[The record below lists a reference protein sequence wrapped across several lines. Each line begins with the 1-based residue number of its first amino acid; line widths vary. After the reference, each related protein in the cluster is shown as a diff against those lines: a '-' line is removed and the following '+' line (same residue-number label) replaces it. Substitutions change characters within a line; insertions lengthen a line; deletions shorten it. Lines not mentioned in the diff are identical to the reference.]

1 MNLVSRCS
9 NQEIVE
15 HCYSSDW
22 HYELLTARQLATH
35 ASQLMPNG
43 RAAPSSVSMSPVC
56 TIPVGRT
63 EFAPTLT
70 ARSVIAQ
77 A

>member
-1 MNLVSRCS
+1 MNLVSRCA

-15 HCYSSDW
+15 HCYASDW
-22 HYELLTARQLATH
+22 HYELLTARQLAAH
-35 ASQLMPNG
+35 ASQLSPSG
-43 RAAPSSVSMSPVC
+43 RAAPSSISLSPVC
-56 TIPVGRT
+56 TVPMGRT